1 VIVGKKVCLSEPQME
16 HIIDAVRE
24 DPDAC
29 PTAID
34 WVDKFRPKQNSNPVL
49 KSVDRYLD
57 KRVQKIIRNF
67 NRWF

>member
-1 VIVGKKVCLSEPQME
+1 ME